1 MRQIIHFGLAHPI
14 LLPVFALV
22 LAANFCHPAYSQ
34 DMHRDDHDSLAE
46 ILAHYDVVPTLI
58 NGTPAQPGQYPATV
72 RSRQG
77 SSACTATVI
86 GERTLLHA
94 AHCMSNGGSA
104 TFSVGGVSYS
114 SVCTHHPLYRGNST
128 ADWALCHVNKKVEG
142 IKYERI
148 LKQNTL
154 TIGAT
159 VRLSGYGCIRPG
171 GGGGNDGTLRI
182 GDAKVI
188 RLPSGNNYDTVT
200 NSGAALCFGDSG
212 GPAFLYSGTMRW
224 VFGVNSR
231 GDIRTTSY
239 LSSLFVPVSV
249 DFVGSWSASKGEKIC
264 GYHDDAPNCYGDD
277 PEPPP
282 PPPPPPP
289 VDCRQLYE
297 QFAFCIGSTGIAAC
311 SERADKLLAC
321 VK

>member
-14 LLPVFALV
+14 LLPIFALV
-22 LAANFCHPAYSQ
+22 LAANFCHPAYSH
-34 DMHRDDHDSLAE
+34 DMHRDTHDSLAE

-104 TFSVGGVSYS
+104 TFSVNGVSYTS
-114 SVCTHHPLYRGNST
+114 RCTHHANYRGNST
-128 ADWALCHVNKKVEG
+128 ADWALCLIDKKVTG

-148 LKQNTL
+148 AKT
-154 TIGAT
+154 GFAT
-159 VRLSGYGCIRPG
+159 GTRVRLTGYGCVRPG

-182 GDAKVI
+182 GDATVI
-188 RLPSGNNYDTVT
+188 RIPSGNNHDTVT
-200 NSGAALCFGDSG
+200 NNGAALCFGDSG
-212 GPAFLYSGTMRW
+212 GPAFIYRNGGRE

-239 LSSLFVPVSV
+239 LSSTYIGLFR
-249 DFVGSWSASKGEKIC
+249 DWAASWARGNQTTIC
-264 GYHDDAPNCYGDD
+264 GVSDDAVGCNGDD
-277 PEPPP
+277 SEPPP

-321 VK
+321 AK